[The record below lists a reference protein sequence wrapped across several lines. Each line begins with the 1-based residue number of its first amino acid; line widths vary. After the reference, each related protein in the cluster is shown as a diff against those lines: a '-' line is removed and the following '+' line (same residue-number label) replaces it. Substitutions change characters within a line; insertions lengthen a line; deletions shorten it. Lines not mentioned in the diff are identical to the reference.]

1 MPPPLHAAQR
11 GSLCIHLDLEC
22 LIIPHPNQRH
32 YHFITATMDRLR
44 LFSKVKMMSDTQL
57 FLSLLVMIINQRLS
71 AHKETVK
78 NENMQSERSC
88 CPLMEM
94 CLQHPVEHIMM
105 INCAK
110 YSTQTKQKNPQKLS
124 SGEFDVDGLTFISS
138 CKVVCSCGLV
148 LYSRC
153 NLVCL

>member
-44 LFSKVKMMSDTQL
+44 LFSKVTMMSDRLL

-71 AHKETVK
+71 AHKESVK
-78 NENMQSERSC
+78 NENMRSECSC

-94 CLQHPVEHIMM
+94 
-105 INCAK
+105 
-110 YSTQTKQKNPQKLS
+110 
-124 SGEFDVDGLTFISS
+124 
-138 CKVVCSCGLV
+138 
-148 LYSRC
+148 
-153 NLVCL
+153 

>member
-1 MPPPLHAAQR
+1 M
-11 GSLCIHLDLEC
+11 
-22 LIIPHPNQRH
+22 IPHPNQRH

-57 FLSLLVMIINQRLS
+57 FLSLLVMIINQCLS

-94 CLQHPVEHIMM
+94 CL
-105 INCAK
+105 
-110 YSTQTKQKNPQKLS
+110 
-124 SGEFDVDGLTFISS
+124 
-138 CKVVCSCGLV
+138 
-148 LYSRC
+148 
-153 NLVCL
+153 